1 MTRRLLVTGASG
13 FVGKAVLP
21 GARKAG
27 WSVRAMSR
35 NLHAA
40 SPGIEWVRGD
50 MGDVASLDR
59 AMTSCDSAL
68 YLVHSMG
75 SGADFARKERE
86 AAQRFLD
93 AAVRAGLRRIVYLGG
108 ISPAGEP
115 SEHLR
120 SRLEVGEILRSG
132 GVECVELRASM
143 IVGEGSLSW
152 VIVRDLAARLPFM
165 LLPSWLRS
173 KTEPVAIE
181 DVVVALTA
189 ALDMPLAG
197 SHAWF
202 DIPGPEALS
211 GKEILEIVSDA
222 LGLHRPRMVEVPL
235 ITPKLSSF
243 WVRLVTRAKWK
254 VAKQIVL
261 GLTSDVLAESSRF
274 WSLVRHEQRLS
285 LAEAAR
291 NTVAAERQHGPV
303 PGPWGAVERLL
314 RKPHHAS

>member
-1 MTRRLLVTGASG
+1 MSRKPHAPT
-13 FVGKAVLP
+13 P
-21 GARKAG
+21 GA
-27 WSVRAMSR
+27 
-35 NLHAA
+35 
-40 SPGIEWVRGD
+40 EWVLGD
-50 MGDVASLDR
+50 MGDAASLDR
-59 AMTSCDSAL
+59 AMAGCDSAL

-86 AAQRFLD
+86 SAQRFRD
-93 AAVRAGLRRIVYLGG
+93 AAEQAGLRRIVYLGG
-108 ISPAGEP
+108 IAPSGEP

-132 GVECVELRASM
+132 KVEAVELRASM

-152 VIVRDLAARLPFM
+152 LIVRDLAARLPFM

-181 DVVVALTA
+181 DVVVAMSA
-189 ALDMPLAG
+189 ALDLPLEG
-197 SHAWF
+197 SQAWF
-202 DIPGPEALS
+202 DIPGPRALS

-222 LGLHRPRMVEVPL
+222 LGLDRPKMVEVPL

-261 GLTSDVLAESSRF
+261 GLTSDVLAKSDRF
-274 WSLVRHEQRLS
+274 WTIIHHEHRLT
-285 LAEAAR
+285 LEEAAR
-291 NTVAAERQHGPV
+291 NTVEAERRRGPV
-303 PGPWGAVERLL
+303 PGPWGAVERQL